1 MSYSLGPKDISV
13 AKVSI
18 IIIGCIGAMILVI
31 GLGMMIVY
39 SENSSPPNGY
49 LSTTSREVVFL
60 EFTTSHGSLSG
71 SAHVVRLS
79 TSGAHATAATGSISG
94 TISDNA
100 VTIEDRNA
108 VLTPSGSNIGGV
120 IQGSN
125 LVLEFPENGGR
136 LEAVT
141 FKRTLVSSYNTAVA
155 KLQKGTNR
163 SYRGLVH

>member
-1 MSYSLGPKDISV
+1 MT
-13 AKVSI
+13 KVI
-18 IIIGCIGAMILVI
+18 IILIGCVCGIALVI
-31 GLGMMIVY
+31 GLGLMIAH
-39 SENSSPPNGY
+39 SENNSPPVGY
-49 LSTTSREVVFL
+49 LSTTPREVVFL

-79 TSGAHATAATGSISG
+79 ASGAHATAATGSISG

-125 LVLEFPENGGR
+125 LVLEFPGSDGR
-136 LEAVT
+136 LKAIT
-141 FKRTLVSSYNTAVA
+141 FKRTAVSSYNEAVA
-155 KLQKGTNR
+155 KLQKEADKSATSQYTKLKEAHNVY
-163 SYRGLVH
+163 S

>member
-1 MSYSLGPKDISV
+1 MT
-13 AKVSI
+13 KVVI
-18 IIIGCIGAMILVI
+18 ILVGCVWGIALVI
-31 GLGMMIVY
+31 GLGLMIAHN
-39 SENSSPPNGY
+39 ENSSPPTGY
-49 LSTTSREVVFL
+49 LSTTSREVFFL

-108 VLTPSGSNIGGV
+108 VLTPSGSNISGAM
-120 IQGSN
+120 QGSN

-141 FKRTLVSSYNTAVA
+141 FKRTAVSSYNEAVA
-155 KLQKGTNR
+155 KLQKEADKSATSQYTKLKEAHNVY
-163 SYRGLVH
+163 S